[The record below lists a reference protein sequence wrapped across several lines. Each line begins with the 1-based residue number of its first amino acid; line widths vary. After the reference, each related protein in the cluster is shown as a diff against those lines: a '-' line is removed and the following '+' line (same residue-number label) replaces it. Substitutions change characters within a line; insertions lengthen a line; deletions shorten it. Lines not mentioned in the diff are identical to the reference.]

1 MPVRLKIDA
10 TRRYCSWATWCY
22 LAAGAGGDHARD
34 PPARGHRRAPARG
47 HARRRGRPYRSKSTS
62 PGQGPRPAAGGQ
74 AWPACR
80 GGRRPWT
87 TWCDRAA
94 GRGGRRRRDPP
105 ARGHRRAPARGH
117 AGRCGRPCRSKST
130 SSGPG
135 PRPAAGGQA
144 WPACRGGRRPW
155 ATWCDRAAGA
165 GGDDHARDPPALGHP
180 RALARGHAWRGVA
193 CLQSDVH
200 QLGRLRAP
208 GAGAELMGG
217 GQALPACRG
226 GCKSRATWCNRATGH
241 GCPRRR

>member
-117 AGRCGRPCRSKST
+117 AGRRCRPCRPTST
-130 SSGPG
+130 SPG
-135 PRPAAGGQA
+135 PQAAA
-144 WPACRGGRRPW
+144 GGRRP
-155 ATWCDRAAGA
+155 AAAITREILRHVVIDGRPHAGTPGGVAGPAGRRPPARARERRPAGRPGRHAEAAAG
-165 GGDDHARDPPALGHP
+165 
-180 RALARGHAWRGVA
+180 
-193 CLQSDVH
+193 
-200 QLGRLRAP
+200 P
-208 GAGAELMGG
+208 G
-217 GQALPACRG
+217 
-226 GCKSRATWCNRATGH
+226 
-241 GCPRRR
+241 